1 METSDTLLK
10 KANKEYKDQRGTI
23 KQSHGLLRTM
33 RKNSI
38 RESLK
43 LYAALALFAFV
54 IAYVGFRRARYF
66 VPEVV
71 INSLPTLK
79 TFGIGQHKV
88 NSSADLPYLDEGG
101 YHIPDID
108 PKENGSFHACQF
120 QEDWVRCIAPLSPV
134 LHSVL
139 SCPFLHLVYEQS

>member
-10 KANKEYKDQRGTI
+10 KANKEYTDQRGTI

-54 IAYVGFRRARYF
+54 IAYVGLRRARYF
-66 VPEVV
+66 VPEVL

-79 TFGIGQHKV
+79 TFGIGQHKA
-88 NSSADLPYLDEGG
+88 NSSADLPYLDQGWD
-101 YHIPDID
+101 HIPGID
-108 PKENGSFHACQF
+108 LPDTCSFHACQIH
-120 QEDWVRCIAPLSPV
+120 EGSVRCITCFS
-134 LHSVL
+134 SVL
-139 SCPFLHLVYEQS
+139 RSVLFCTFLHLVLEQS